1 MNLPLMR
8 REKSLN
14 FSNNQTK
21 EMKYENEIINWAED
35 KGLFEGSTPVKQN
48 EKTLEEVIETRD
60 ALVQMEYANSLGY
73 DSKIIQREI
82 EDGIGDTIVTLIIL
96 ARMTGTDIESC
107 LALAWAEIEN
117 RTGRIIGGKFVK
129 DADLKTDSYDENGAV
144 VEGGAE

>member
-1 MNLPLMR
+1 MKL
-8 REKSLN
+8 EKKIV
-14 FSNNQTK
+14 Q
-21 EMKYENEIINWAED
+21 WAED
-35 KGLFEGSTPVKQN
+35 KGILEGSTPVKQN

-96 ARMTGTDIESC
+96 AKMTGTDIESC
-107 LALAWAEIEN
+107 LALAWDEIEN

-129 DADLKTDSYDENGAV
+129 DADLKTDDYDENGAV
-144 VEGGAE
+144 VEGGRNEK

>member
-1 MNLPLMR
+1 MKL
-8 REKSLN
+8 EKKIV
-14 FSNNQTK
+14 Q
-21 EMKYENEIINWAED
+21 WAED
-35 KGLFEGSTPVKQN
+35 KGILEGSTPVKQN

-96 ARMTGTDIESC
+96 AKMTGTDIESC

-129 DADLKTDSYDENGAV
+129 DADLKTDDYDENGAV
-144 VEGGAE
+144 VEGERNEK